1 MNFHLRPYNQYI
13 LNIVTNIYLG
23 LDFFVK
29 KQLNENSTIS
39 HQQTGVKVTDEYKN
53 IKLKL

>member
-23 LDFFVK
+23 LDYYKKINYNQSDPVDYSFFM
-29 KQLNENSTIS
+29 SS
-39 HQQTGVKVTDEYKN
+39 H
-53 IKLKL
+53 IF

>member
-23 LDFFVK
+23 LDFYQIKNNKIEYLIVK
-29 KQLNENSTIS
+29 NEINPII
-39 HQQTGVKVTDEYKN
+39 DMDF
-53 IKLKL
+53 

>member
-23 LDFFVK
+23 LDFVEK
-29 KQLNENSTIS
+29 KKNEKIMRIYIIGGLLWMN
-39 HQQTGVKVTDEYKN
+39 Y
-53 IKLKL
+53 LKK